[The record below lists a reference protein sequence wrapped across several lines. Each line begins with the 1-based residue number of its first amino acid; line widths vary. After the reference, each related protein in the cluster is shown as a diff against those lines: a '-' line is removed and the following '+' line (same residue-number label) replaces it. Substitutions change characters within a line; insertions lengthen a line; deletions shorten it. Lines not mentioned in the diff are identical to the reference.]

1 MRNKEQKRGLSVQ
14 AIAGLPTIGM
24 IPTKL
29 FQGWNAR
36 LHAQRGYF
44 TIHGNKNKPL
54 DKLMPDCVR
63 RVEIPPEAIPAGRA
77 LLEVAGVNDY
87 SIFPD
92 LEGLKNDIRNRRQLI
107 ETRRLFVTD
116 TNLQP
121 PRSFL
126 LGRFF

>member
-1 MRNKEQKRGLSVQ
+1 MRNKEQKRDLSVQ

-36 LHAQRGYF
+36 LPAQRGYF

-63 RVEIPPEAIPAGRA
+63 RVEIPAGSHSSR
-77 LLEVAGVNDY
+77 LG
-87 SIFPD
+87 FP
-92 LEGLKNDIRNRRQLI
+92 RSSRRQ
-107 ETRRLFVTD
+107 RLL
-116 TNLQP
+116 NLP
-121 PRSFL
+121 
-126 LGRFF
+126 